1 MLFFTLM
8 LFIGGAFLLQIF
20 LGYFQMRHMSRVFI
34 VMRRQGR
41 VAIGRKR
48 GNLRAGTIVF
58 LAIDKNGKILDAR
71 KMQGVTILA
80 RFRELKPLIGEQI
93 QSIDEKKVSVY
104 NKLLR
109 QAIADAVTNYRIV
122 AEGGTIEENRST
134 PLSTTLIGIKSVFTG
149 KFHSKRQK
157 G

>member
-1 MLFFTLM
+1 MSFFILM

-20 LGYFQMRHMSRVFI
+20 LGYFQMKHMSHVFV

-48 GNLRAGTIVF
+48 GNFRAGTIVF
-58 LAIDKNGKILDAR
+58 LAIDSKGTILDAR

-80 RFRELKPLIGEQI
+80 RFRELAPLVGEQI
-93 QSIDEKKVSVY
+93 RHIDPQKVSVY

-109 QAIADAVTNYRIV
+109 LAIDDAVNNYRIV
-122 AEGGTIEENRST
+122 AEGGTIEENHGT
-134 PLSTTLIGIKSVFTG
+134 PLSTTLIGIKSLFMG
-149 KFHSKRQK
+149 KFHSKKQK

>member
-8 LFIGGAFLLQIF
+8 VFIGGAFLLQLF
-20 LGYFQMRHMSRVFI
+20 LGYFQMRHMSRTFV

-48 GNLRAGTIVF
+48 GNFRAGTIVF
-58 LAIDKNGKILDAR
+58 LAIDGKGKILDAR

-80 RFRELKPLIGEQI
+80 RFRELEPLVGEQI
-93 QSIDEKKVSVY
+93 QSIDQRKVSVY
-104 NKLLR
+104 NKLL
-109 QAIADAVTNYRIV
+109 QLAIADAANNYRIV
-122 AEGGTIEENRST
+122 AEGGTIEENHGT
-134 PLSTTLIGIKSVFTG
+134 PLSTTLIGIKSVFAG
-149 KFHSKRQK
+149 KFHSKKQK